1 MRLCATGVLCACECG
16 AHSPRSSS
24 TIPACSAASSLSPS
38 QCLKTAVEKELGT
51 SGGGAVIAVASV
63 SNPVRIT
70 LTATACTPS
79 RISVDA
85 GEAAGEAGDTD
96 CLRCW
101 SPAVLVEPM
110 EKRRIRFG
118 TLPALSRNFP
128 FSAAFA
134 AVDCPRGSEAATSSV
149 MHGGSTN
156 GPILPADSESA
167 HQWDAH
173 STSGRNSM
181 QALSYLRAPRRHEF
195 QQEASE
201 P

>member
-1 MRLCATGVLCACECG
+1 MR
-16 AHSPRSSS
+16 S
-24 TIPACSAASSLSPS
+24 TITTLQLDHPGMQRRKITLTFTTS
-38 QCLKTAVEKELGT
+38 QTISGKGELGT

-63 SNPVRIT
+63 SNPVGIS
-70 LTATACTPS
+70 LATTTCTPS
-79 RISVDA
+79 RISVET
-85 GEAAGEAGDTD
+85 GEEAGEAGDTE
-96 CLRCW
+96 CLRCR
-101 SPAVLVEPM
+101 SLAVPPEPM

-118 TLPALSRNFP
+118 MLPVLSLNFP

-134 AVDCPRGSEAATSSV
+134 AVDCPRGSEAATASV

-167 HQWDAH
+167 HKWDAH
-173 STSGRNSM
+173 STNGRNSM

-195 QQEASE
+195 QQGVSE